1 MRLFPPP
8 GSQRDDEEVDELS
21 INSSAIKK
29 PQLLF

>member
-8 GSQRDDEEVDELS
+8 GSQGDDEEVDEFS
-21 INSSAIKK
+21 TNSSAIKN